1 VPVGRVKGLLHVP
14 KFLRGYV
21 SKRDRRAVGGLLAA
35 VALLATAARAD
46 ERLFTYVQEAEV
58 LPKGGRE
65 FEQWL
70 THRRDKADGVFAAW
84 DFREELE
91 FGLTDRLT
99 GAGYLN
105 FTSTHRE
112 GVSGFADESS
122 FEFEGISTEL
132 KYQVLNP
139 NTKPLGLLL
148 YGEATYNGDEFEL
161 EEKLV
166 LQKNLGEKWVAAFNV
181 ALEEEWG
188 FTPSNTVE
196 ELKLELTA
204 GIAYKIDSNWSV
216 GIEGRNHQVFE
227 PGFDFGN
234 RKANAWFVGPNVHY
248 ARGPW
253 WATLT
258 VLPQVHGS
266 PETRDG
272 LELEEHEKIE
282 VRLLAGI
289 NF

>member
-1 VPVGRVKGLLHVP
+1 MKRTKTLL
-14 KFLRGYV
+14 
-21 SKRDRRAVGGLLAA
+21 ATLLAA
-35 VALLATAARAD
+35 FAVINSNAD
-46 ERLFTYVQEAEV
+46 ERRFGYTYEPEV
-58 LPKGGRE
+58 LPKGGLE

-70 THRRDKADGVFAAW
+70 THRRDKADGVFAQW

-91 FGLTDRLT
+91 YGLSDRFT

-105 FTSTHRE
+105 FKNTHSE
-112 GVSGFADESS
+112 GVTGRRDESL
-122 FEFEGISTEL
+122 FEFEGVSTEL
-132 KYQVLNP
+132 KYQLLNP
-139 NTKPLGLLL
+139 NTKPIGVLL

-181 ALEEEWG
+181 TFEEEWA
-188 FTPSNTVE
+188 FTPTDTEE
-196 ELKLELTA
+196 ELTLELTA
-204 GIAYKIDSNWSV
+204 GLAYKINSHWSV
-216 GIEGRNHQVFE
+216 GVEGRNHRVFA
-227 PGFDFGN
+227 PGLSFSHREAD
-234 RKANAWFVGPNVHY
+234 AWFVGPNLHY
-248 ARGPW
+248 AGARW

-266 PETRDG
+266 PDTRDG

-282 VRLLAGI
+282 VRLIAGI

>member
-1 VPVGRVKGLLHVP
+1 MKSSGCSRSL
-14 KFLRGYV
+14 LRG
-21 SKRDRRAVGGLLAA
+21 ALLAA
-35 VALLATAARAD
+35 LALLSANGVWAD

-58 LPKGGRE
+58 LPKGGLE

-70 THRRDKADGVFAAW
+70 THRRSKADGVFARW

-91 FGLTDRLT
+91 YGL
-99 GAGYLN
+99 GEGMSAAGYLN
-105 FTSTHRE
+105 FTSTHSE
-112 GVSGFADESS
+112 GVSGLANEDK

-148 YGEATYNGDEFEL
+148 YSEATYNGQEFEL

-166 LQKNLGEKWVAAFNV
+166 LHKNFAEKWVAAFNV
-181 ALEEEWG
+181 TLEQEWAFTSSDTEEEL
-188 FTPSNTVE
+188 T
-196 ELKLELTA
+196 LELSA
-204 GIAYKIDSNWSV
+204 GLAYKINSTWSV
-216 GIEGRNHQVFE
+216 GIEGRNHRVFA
-227 PGFDFGN
+227 PGFNFGN
-234 RKANAWFVGPNVHY
+234 QEANAWFVGPNAHY

-266 PETRDG
+266 PATRDG
-272 LELEEHEKIE
+272 LELREHERIE

>member
-1 VPVGRVKGLLHVP
+1 MKSSVSFRCL
-14 KFLRGYV
+14 LRGALPAAIALFA
-21 SKRDRRAVGGLLAA
+21 DNGL
-35 VALLATAARAD
+35 RAD

-58 LPKGGRE
+58 LPGGGLE
-65 FEQWL
+65 FAQWL
-70 THRRDKADGVFAAW
+70 THRRNKADGVFARW

-91 FGLTDRLT
+91 YGLSDRMT
-99 GAGYLN
+99 AAGYLN
-105 FTSTHRE
+105 FKSTHSE
-112 GVSGFADESS
+112 GVTGLANEDS

-139 NTKPLGLLL
+139 NIKPLGLLL

-166 LQKNLGEKWVAAFNV
+166 LQKNFAEKWVAAFNV
-181 ALEEEWG
+181 TLEQEWAFTSGDTEEEL
-188 FTPSNTVE
+188 T
-196 ELKLELTA
+196 LELTA
-204 GIAYKIDSNWSV
+204 GLAYKINSNWSV
-216 GIEGRNHQVFE
+216 GLEGRNHRVFA
-227 PGFDFGN
+227 PGLNFGN
-234 RKANAWFVGPNVHY
+234 QEANAWFVGPNVHF
-248 ARGPW
+248 ARGRW

-266 PETRDG
+266 PDTRDG
-272 LELEEHEKIE
+272 LELEEHERIE